1 MKVVLL
7 TGHHPRHFYVADQIS
22 KIADNLLVVSCAMG
36 LNPAVVGDHGD
47 VKDDAISWFDDRY
60 TTEKAYFQYDGFSP
74 ATGTVFPVGP
84 KEINNYEVYKVT
96 KNFNPDVIVV
106 YGTSILKGEILNITP
121 KIINFHLGMSP
132 YYNGAGTNWWPM
144 YNNEYEFVGTTVHYL
159 DAGVDTGEIIGQCRA
174 KIEIGDSP
182 HDVGNKNIIA
192 GCNLVSEILPVL
204 KNNLIKPVKQWEIV
218 GRPVY
223 KMKEFTDSKV
233 SELLKRIERG
243 EIDQHVKNNN
253 FGDYKMVDFNAGSPI
268 LVSSK
273 DFLPK

>member
-22 KIADNLLVVSCAMG
+22 KIADKLLVVSCAMG

-47 VKDDAISWFDDRY
+47 LKDDAISWFDDRY

-106 YGTSILKGEILNITP
+106 YGTSILKGDILNITP

-144 YNNEYEFVGTTVHYL
+144 YNKEYEFVGTTVHYL
-159 DAGVDTGEIIGQCRA
+159 DAGVDTGEIIGQCRS
-174 KIEIGDSP
+174 KISLGDSP
-182 HDVGNKNIIA
+182 HDIGNKNIIA
-192 GCNLVSEILPVL
+192 GCNLVTEILPIL
-204 KNNLIKPVKQWEIV
+204 KEKFIKPVKQWEV
-218 GRPVY
+218 LGRPVY
-223 KMKEFTDSKV
+223 KMKEFTDIKV
-233 SELLKRIERG
+233 KELSERIKGG
-243 EIDQHVKNNN
+243 EINEFVNKNSW
-253 FGDYKMVDFNAGSPI
+253 GDYKMVDFNSGDPK

-273 DFLPK
+273 ILLP

>member
-1 MKVVLL
+1 
-7 TGHHPRHFYVADQIS
+7 
-22 KIADNLLVVSCAMG
+22 
-36 LNPAVVGDHGD
+36 
-47 VKDDAISWFDDRY
+47 
-60 TTEKAYFQYDGFSP
+60 
-74 ATGTVFPVGP
+74 
-84 KEINNYEVYKVT
+84 
-96 KNFNPDVIVV
+96 
-106 YGTSILKGEILNITP
+106 
-121 KIINFHLGMSP
+121 MSP

-174 KIEIGDSP
+174 KIDIGDSP

-192 GCNLVSEILPVL
+192 GCNLVSEILPLL
-204 KNNLIKPVKQWEIV
+204 KNNLIKPVNQWEVV

-243 EIDQHVKNNN
+243 EIDQHVKNND
-253 FGDYKMVDFNAGSPI
+253 FGDYKMVNFNAGSPI